1 MYIQSVT
8 LAPAHEL
15 ARKVVTRS
23 KARSTGKWPSWKA
36 GRMTQWESLNE
47 RHAFVL
53 LDCDMR
59 VRTYREQPAIIQYEI
74 AGHSFRHFPDILVSY
89 QDRDEFLEI
98 KPAKQAMDPEVQA
111 RTALMERELPRFGYR
126 YRLLLA
132 EELEL
137 QPRLNTCSYLARHG
151 RQPIHAH
158 AREWARRMF
167 AQWGHQRWS
176 DIQAGALGT
185 RGVALVCRLVLEGSV
200 TLDLDKELGA
210 STVLHWS
217 ADSKEGR

>member
-8 LAPAHEL
+8 LAPADEL

-23 KARSTGKWPSWKA
+23 KARCTGKWPSWKA

-53 LDCDMR
+53 LDCDTR

-74 AGHSFRHFPDILVSY
+74 AGHNFRHFPDVLVSY
-89 QDRDEFLEI
+89 QDHEEFLEI
-98 KPAKQAMDPEVQA
+98 KPAKQALDPEVQS

-132 EELEL
+132 EELAL
-137 QPRLNTCSYLARHG
+137 QPRLDTCSYLARHG

-167 AQWGHQRWS
+167 AQEGHLCWN
-176 DIQAGALGT
+176 DIQVGALGA
-185 RGVALVCRLVLEGSV
+185 RGVALACRLVLEGSV

-217 ADSKEGR
+217 ADSKGSR